1 MRKRILATVM
11 ALLLSAAMLTGCSG
25 TSRKDYEN
33 DVDALIDIYEDL
45 NNGAIS
51 IQDAVED
58 LEVKTPE
65 GKQIKSDMQE
75 MAEIYEKINKYFDRK
90 DYDKIDALEDDLHD
104 LADDT
109 MNHFVDFSDAAEDKD
124 IDEDDLEELEYLFE
138 HLLTQL

>member
-11 ALLLSAAMLTGCSG
+11 ALLLSAAMLTGCGG

-124 IDEDDLEELEYLFE
+124 VDEDDLEELEYLFE